1 MKFNLPALCVV
12 ACLAPAAAFAKCD
25 KDVKTVFSCQTAKG
39 KVIEVCDAGKTISYS
54 FGLPTAKPEI
64 VVTVPRAQASTSQW
78 EGVGR
83 YMSYSVNIPNGNGV
97 YSVYWAA
104 DRMSDKHGIE
114 AGAATN
120 YRLASVSKQFTAAAI
135 LLLAQDG
142 SLGIDDPVKRWLPS
156 LPPATARITLPASD
170 TFTVCGDWV
179 RSSVIARA
187 LTPRAMSSPS

>member
-54 FGLPTAKPEI
+54 FGLPTSKPEI

-114 AGAATN
+114 AGVNVEINKKQVATVKCIGDN
-120 YRLASVSKQFTAAAI
+120 IVQNI
-135 LLLAQDG
+135 E
-142 SLGIDDPVKRWLPS
+142 GIQLKR
-156 LPPATARITLPASD
+156 AE
-170 TFTVCGDWV
+170 
-179 RSSVIARA
+179 
-187 LTPRAMSSPS
+187 